1 MTALHV
7 FGMLFLIGVN
17 AFFAATE
24 FSLVAVRLSRVRQL
38 VEKGDPRAKIVEQ
51 LLGDLGRVVSG
62 VQVGLTIASLSLGYL
77 GEITLAAIV
86 HPFVQAFTRPWAP
99 ILAHAIA
106 LVVVFGLLTFLQVVF
121 GELVPKALSLARA
134 ERVALLIARPFHW
147 FLRTFSWAID
157 LFDTTSDK
165 IVGALGIVAPHSHTL
180 VRSAEELQVMV
191 QQARDRGVLAERDA
205 QFMQNAIE
213 LGQVQVREIM
223 VPRPD
228 MHALPADA
236 GLEEAMRMFA
246 TTQRSRIPVYEGSLD
261 HILGFVHIKDM
272 IWVLLDRARRA
283 EEDQPAPPFD
293 LRKLLRE
300 VLIVPETKPAS
311 RLLLEFRT
319 RRIGLAMVVD
329 EFGSILGLVT
339 LEDILEQ
346 MVGEIHDEFDV
357 VEQPLSLP
365 DGGMIFDAA
374 IKVRDLEAQYNIALP
389 DDPSYETIGGFVLS
403 RLGFIP
409 RGGESFEADGYR
421 FTVMEMDRRRVSRV
435 KIKPIR
441 SVPGPSLV
449 PSPPPSSGSSACAGC
464 RSAPHPVEGASREM
478 IRYLSLRLLLALP
491 ALWLIVT
498 MVFLLAHIVPG
509 DPVQQMLGEGA
520 RAEDLQQLRHALGL
534 DRPIS
539 RAVRALS
546 RRRSARQSRRIVSLS
561 AAGDA
566 RRSLAL
572 SRDARTGARGAAGLR
587 GDRHSRRN
595 LAAERRGTATDHAV
609 GVFTLLGLSVPNFA
623 LGPVLI
629 LVFSVI
635 LGWLPVSGRG
645 GAAHLML
652 PAITLGAALAAILAR
667 MVRTSVIEE
676 LSSDYVRTARAKGL
690 SESRCCFATR
700 FATR

>member
-1 MTALHV
+1 MTPLHV

-17 AFFAATE
+17 AFFAAAE

-51 LLGDLGRVVSG
+51 LIGDLGRIVSG

-157 LFDTTSDK
+157 LFDTTSEK

-180 VRSAEELQVMV
+180 VRSVEELQVMV

-205 QFMQNAIE
+205 DFVQNAIE

-228 MHALPADA
+228 VHALPADA
-236 GLEEAMRMFA
+236 GLDDAMRVFA
-246 TTQRSRIPVYEGSLD
+246 TTQRSRLPVYEGSLD
-261 HILGFVHIKDM
+261 HILGFVHIKDI
-272 IWVLLDRARRA
+272 IWLLLDRARRA
-283 EEDQPAPPFD
+283 EEGQPAPPAFD

-311 RLLLEFRT
+311 SLLLEFRA

-346 MVGEIHDEFDV
+346 MVGAIHDEFDV

-374 IKVRDLEAQYNIALP
+374 IKVRDLEAQYNIAIP
-389 DDPSYETIGGFVLS
+389 DDPSYETVGGFVLS

-409 RGGESFEADGYR
+409 RGGESFESDGYL
-421 FTVMEMDRRRVSRV
+421 FTVTEMDRRRVSRV

-441 SVPGPSLV
+441 SAGPSLV
-449 PSPPPSSGSSACAGC
+449 PSPAPPAAAPA
-464 RSAPHPVEGASREM
+464 SAPESKRAASTR
-478 IRYLSLRLLLALP
+478 
-491 ALWLIVT
+491 
-498 MVFLLAHIVPG
+498 
-509 DPVQQMLGEGA
+509 
-520 RAEDLQQLRHALGL
+520 
-534 DRPIS
+534 
-539 RAVRALS
+539 
-546 RRRSARQSRRIVSLS
+546 
-561 AAGDA
+561 
-566 RRSLAL
+566 
-572 SRDARTGARGAAGLR
+572 
-587 GDRHSRRN
+587 
-595 LAAERRGTATDHAV
+595 ERR
-609 GVFTLLGLSVPNFA
+609 
-623 LGPVLI
+623 
-629 LVFSVI
+629 
-635 LGWLPVSGRG
+635 
-645 GAAHLML
+645 
-652 PAITLGAALAAILAR
+652 
-667 MVRTSVIEE
+667 
-676 LSSDYVRTARAKGL
+676 AK
-690 SESRCCFATR
+690 
-700 FATR
+700 